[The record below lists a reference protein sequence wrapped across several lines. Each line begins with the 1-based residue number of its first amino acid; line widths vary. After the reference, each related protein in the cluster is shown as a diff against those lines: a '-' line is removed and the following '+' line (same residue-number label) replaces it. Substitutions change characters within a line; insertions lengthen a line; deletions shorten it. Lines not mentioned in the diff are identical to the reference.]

1 MYAAANLEVASLR
14 CATRKRV
21 FVAAVSQP
29 ALAHEYV
36 LDLVVGI
43 DPRLDIDFQLRLG
56 LNPRL
61 VHGVVP
67 DVVVVH

>member
-36 LDLVVGI
+36 LDLGVGI
-43 DPRLDIDFQLRLG
+43 DLLY
-56 LNPRL
+56 L
-61 VHGVVP
+61 VHNFHKWFPSESNLVWICEKLE
-67 DVVVVH
+67 